1 MIKTDVQNLPH
12 HQIFLQVEEATHQ
25 FFKKNHYQK
34 LNLPVL
40 SSALL
45 PESYLEVFATEFS
58 FLNTQKN
65 LYLTPSPELFIKRLL
80 CAGLGDCYYLGK
92 AFRNSEPPSSLHL
105 PEFTILEFYKVG
117 QNYDYLKK
125 EIQRL
130 LLSICQSLFQSS
142 QFEYQRKK
150 IDLTRPWEEISVAQA
165 FEQFAE
171 IKSEELFDH
180 KKFRLRAQNK
190 GYQTTKK
197 SFVELFSQIYTQE
210 IEPNLG
216 QRGRPTIIYDYPK
229 EMAALSKLNPDG
241 KTCQRF
247 EFYIA
252 GVELGDCYTEL
263 TDWKEQEERFK
274 KEFLL
279 RKKFGKIKHEIDWG
293 FVKEL
298 KKGLPECTGMAI
310 GFDRLAMLFANLSEI
325 SKLRLINI
333 LV

>member
-1 MIKTDVQNLPH
+1 MIKTNVQNLPH
-12 HQIFLQVEEATHQ
+12 HQIFLKVEEAVQQ
-25 FFKKNHYQK
+25 FFKENHYQK
-34 LNLPVL
+34 LDLPVL
-40 SSALL
+40 STALL
-45 PESYLEVFATEFS
+45 PESYLEIFATKYS
-58 FLNTQKN
+58 FLDTSKN
-65 LYLTPSPELFIKRLL
+65 FYLTPSPELFIKRLL

-92 AFRNSEPPSSLHL
+92 AFRNNEPSSSFHSL
-105 PEFTILEFYKVG
+105 EFTILEFYKIG
-117 QNYDYLKK
+117 QNYSYLEK

-130 LLSICQSLFQSS
+130 LLFICQSLFQSG
-142 QFEYQRKK
+142 QLEYQGKK
-150 IDLTRPWEEISVAQA
+150 IDLKRPWEEISVTQS

-171 IKSEELFDH
+171 IKSKELFDH
-180 KKFRLRAQNK
+180 KKFKIRAQEK
-190 GYQTTKK
+190 GYKITKK

-229 EMAALSKLNPDG
+229 EMAALAKLNSDG

-263 TDWKEQEERFK
+263 TDWKKHKERFK

-279 RKKFGKIKHEIDWG
+279 SKKSGKIKHKIDWG
-293 FVKEL
+293 FVKKL
-298 KKGLPECTGMAI
+298 QKLGLPECSGIAI
-310 GFDRLAMLFANLSEI
+310 GVDRLAMLFANVSEI

-333 LV
+333 L